1 MDKALQTSNSA
12 EWYTPL
18 ELYEQ
23 ICDVANA
30 GQGFD
35 LDPCAEPENRLKT
48 KHFWTAQDN
57 GLDATKAL
65 PADCYSVFLNPPY
78 GRQMTQWVERFNNH
92 FAEHTE
98 HVQAWLVPAR
108 TDTRWFQD
116 LVQSFPCVVVFLSGR
131 VKFISPDGSKDAAP
145 FPSAIV
151 MRGHSMGQMA
161 SMFAHAHKLDGIA
174 VKVGW

>member
-1 MDKALQTSNSA
+1 MNRALQTSNSA

-18 ELYEQ
+18 ELYER

-65 PADCYSVFLNPPY
+65 PVGCRSVFLNPPY
-78 GRQMTQWVERFNNH
+78 GQQMTQWVERFNNH
-92 FAEHTE
+92 FAEHTD

-108 TDTRWFQD
+108 TK
-116 LVQSFPCVVVFLSGR
+116 SGGCLR
-131 VKFISPDGSKDAAP
+131 CEVWRLPDS
-145 FPSAIV
+145 SV
-151 MRGHSMGQMA
+151 MQRRLKYHSRGQGGLQ
-161 SMFAHAHKLDGIA
+161 
-174 VKVGW
+174 